1 MDDRRTL
8 TEDPKETRER
18 LSYTES
24 VRQCRAICTPYARPQ
39 GVVGAVRFVHRSFSS
54 SHSSSLLGEDHCIE
68 ENLSFSCPVCMPG
81 GETGGPFDRAII
93 LLHGLNER
101 YWDKYMPWAYT
112 LAVRLGVPVI
122 MFPIAFHMDRGRPA
136 WSDMRRMN
144 REATKRR
151 SAVYG
156 GGAGARTVSCANCAM
171 SERIGS
177 HPERSVRSGIQ
188 TIGDVEQLVRE
199 LGNGTVEGFSEVG
212 HIDLFGYSIGCTILE
227 ALLMKDQQRRD
238 GDQLFKDSQAVL
250 FCGGAVLCHTD
261 PVRRGIIDQAAFSR
275 LHRFFVEL
283 SHANPEALAAAGH
296 EGHNELQQVDALAS
310 LLQLDVRRE
319 FRERLLGACAARL
332 LSVCLTEDTVFPP
345 AVIRQTLEG
354 ILPAGSIRCISVHE
368 KASHEMPF
376 PVCDDLNDADQVD
389 KSFQMV
395 FDHLCAHYQMDN
407 HRVQ

>member
-261 PVRRGIIDQAAFSR
+261 SSIRRPSAGCTGSSSNSR
-275 LHRFFVEL
+275 MRILR
-283 SHANPEALAAAGH
+283 
-296 EGHNELQQVDALAS
+296 
-310 LLQLDVRRE
+310 LLQLQAMRGTMSCSRWMLWH
-319 FRERLLGACAARL
+319 RCC
-332 LSVCLTEDTVFPP
+332 SWMC
-345 AVIRQTLEG
+345 
-354 ILPAGSIRCISVHE
+354 AGSSGSACSV
-368 KASHEMPF
+368 
-376 PVCDDLNDADQVD
+376 PVPHVCSRYV
-389 KSFQMV
+389 
-395 FDHLCAHYQMDN
+395 
-407 HRVQ
+407 